1 MEKFWPNSF
10 INASYEEHMSGRSS
24 YSWGSAAQFFLARV
38 DYKSLFLAEVDHERY
53 FFIHD
58 EKHPNKTT

>member
-1 MEKFWPNSF
+1 MADCHIQGGVLPS
-10 INASYEEHMSGRSS
+10 
-24 YSWGSAAQFFLARV
+24 FFLARV